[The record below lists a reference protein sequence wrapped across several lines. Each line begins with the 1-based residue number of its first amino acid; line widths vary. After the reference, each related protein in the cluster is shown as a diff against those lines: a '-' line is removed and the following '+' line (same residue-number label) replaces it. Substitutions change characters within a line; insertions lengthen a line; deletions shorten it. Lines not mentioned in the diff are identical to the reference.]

1 MKTKILSLILFLF
14 AGITAFAAE
23 PVKAK
28 EISEKE
34 FTQLVSEYRTG
45 INNWKFKGTK
55 PAVVDFYASWCGPC
69 RKVSPIIDELAK
81 EYAGKVDFYKV
92 NVDNAQELSKALGVS
107 SIPMILFVPV
117 KGDPQAITGAYPKEE
132 LINAMNYVFF
142 NKK

>member
-1 MKTKILSLILFLF
+1 MKSKLISLILFLF

-34 FTQLVSEYRTG
+34 FTQLVSEFRTG
-45 INNWKFKGTK
+45 INNWRFKGTK
-55 PAVVDFYASWCGPC
+55 PAVVDFYATWCGPC

-81 EYAGKVDFYKV
+81 EYKDKVDFYKV
-92 NVDNAQELSKALGVS
+92 NVDNAQELSKALGIS

-117 KGDPQAITGAYPKEE
+117 KGDPQAISGAYPKEE

-142 NKK
+142 NK